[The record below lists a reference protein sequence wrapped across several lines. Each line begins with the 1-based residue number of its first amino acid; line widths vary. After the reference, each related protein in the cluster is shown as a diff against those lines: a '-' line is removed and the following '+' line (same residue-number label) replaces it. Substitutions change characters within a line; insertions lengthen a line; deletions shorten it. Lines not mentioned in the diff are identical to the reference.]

1 MNCEVILIRKYQDHV
16 ISTKMKKRTLKKLI
30 LDTCTK
36 TGFLFNNTFYQQK
49 YSVSM
54 SSSLGPVLTN
64 NIMTQL
70 EDVIIKPLIADG
82 TIMFYGGFVDDT

>member
-1 MNCEVILIRKYQDHV
+1 
-16 ISTKMKKRTLKKLI
+16 
-30 LDTCTK
+30 
-36 TGFLFNNTFYQQK
+36 
-49 YSVSM
+49 M

-64 NIMTQL
+64 NIMTEL

>member
-54 SSSLGPVLTN
+54 SSCLGPVLTN
-64 NIMTQL
+64 NIMTEL
-70 EDVIIKPLIADG
+70 EDVII